1 MIRTIVSDGCVIMFA
16 SFLVLH
22 PLPGDKLTAKILD
35 KNGVEVPHTD
45 YVLDIDGEDFIFKFK
60 KPHRSRSGKYTLVF
74 SLDGT
79 EKEKDINV
87 NFIGESR
94 ESQIRLF
101 SHLKSF

>member
-1 MIRTIVSDGCVIMFA
+1 MNVLSCFA
-16 SFLVLH
+16 PFLVLH

-45 YVLDIDGEDFIFKFK
+45 YVPDIDGEDFTFKFK

-79 EKEKDINV
+79 DTEKDINV
-87 NFIGESR
+87 NFIGQAHYNAKNRKIE
-94 ESQIRLF
+94 EKIIT
-101 SHLKSF
+101 